1 MKRCA
6 LAGFYFFLIA
16 GAYGQLSGCTTYADN
31 PPAMSTEEPLN
42 TVLPDHIEADPERD
56 FYHQSLLREDMRAM
70 TISVR
75 KLLVLD
81 SQKEVS
87 AKDRHRQVMRE
98 LDNLEGIARIIDE
111 DEELVGYSLSR
122 PYLGAFLH
130 DVSMAREFALQDPPD
145 YQPATWLIKSCLFCH
160 KNI

>member
-1 MKRCA
+1 MNKYMQTR
-6 LAGFYFFLIA
+6 GFLTSLIVTC
-16 GAYGQLSGCTTYADN
+16 GLLSGCTTYVDS
-31 PPAMSTEEPLN
+31 PPITAVAPDTGRPL
-42 TVLPDHIEADPERD
+42 HIEPDSERD
-56 FYHQSLLREDMRAM
+56 LYHQSLLREDMRAM

-81 SQKEVS
+81 SQKDVS
-87 AKDRHRQVMRE
+87 TKDRHRQVMRE

-111 DEELVGYSLSR
+111 DEALQGYSQSS

-130 DVSMAREFALQDPPD
+130 DVSMAREFALRDPPD